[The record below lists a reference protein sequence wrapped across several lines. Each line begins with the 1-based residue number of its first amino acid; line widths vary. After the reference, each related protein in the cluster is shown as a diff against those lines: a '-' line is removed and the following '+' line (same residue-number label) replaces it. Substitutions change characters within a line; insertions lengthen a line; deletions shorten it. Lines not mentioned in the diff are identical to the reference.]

1 MGAGFEKTEYLTNL
15 GASQTQICSKK
26 EPVQTTQWRSAP
38 TPRPNVSA
46 RIGYATPARNIHSF
60 GAGISVKA
68 MTLFQ
73 TSSGGASISRDERTS
88 KTGEGVATACSSHSM
103 PGANRS
109 RIATNA
115 ASF

>member
-1 MGAGFEKTEYLTNL
+1 MGAGFEVTENL
-15 GASQTQICSKK
+15 RRRGASQIWIGSTKA
-26 EPVQTTQWRSAP
+26 PVEKTQWRSAP
-38 TPRPNVSA
+38 TPRPNTSA

-88 KTGEGVATACSSHSM
+88 KTGEGVATAYSSHSM